1 MRYNFDIITIKREK
15 TMIIIPARLASTRF
29 PQKVLADIGGLPM
42 VVRTAKRVAHLDDVV
57 VAADDEKIIEVCRAH
72 GVKAMLTSTTH
83 KSGTDRIHECATILE
98 LDDDEL
104 IINVQADEPFIEPDV
119 VESLMTKLK
128 ELQKSGEEFI
138 MGSCYNS
145 VNSDAAKDPNL
156 VKVVLDANLNA
167 IYFSRAKI
175 PHNQSGEAVYFGHIG
190 IYGFSKRS
198 LKEFCSL
205 PDAPIEDIEKLEQLR
220 AIYHGKKITM
230 VKVASTGFGIDTKED
245 LKRAIEIF
253 L

>member
-1 MRYNFDIITIKREK
+1 
-15 TMIIIPARLASTRF
+15 MIIIPARLASTRF
-29 PQKVLADIGGLPM
+29 PQKVLAEIGGLPM
-42 VVRTAKRVAHLDDVV
+42 VVRTAQRVAHLDNVV
-57 VAADDEKIIEVCRAH
+57 VAADDEKIIEVCKAY
-72 GVKAMLTSTTH
+72 GIKAMLTSTTH
-83 KSGTDRIHECATILE
+83 KSGTDRIHECATILD

-119 VESLMTKLK
+119 VESLMKKLQH
-128 ELQKSGEEFI
+128 LQAEKNDFI
-138 MGSCYNS
+138 MGSCYNAI
-145 VNSDAAKDPNL
+145 NAEAAEDPNL
-156 VKVVLDANLNA
+156 VKVVLDTKGNA

-190 IYGFSKRS
+190 IYGFSKKS

-220 AIYHGKKITM
+220 AIYHQKNIAM

-245 LKRAIEIF
+245 LERAVEIF